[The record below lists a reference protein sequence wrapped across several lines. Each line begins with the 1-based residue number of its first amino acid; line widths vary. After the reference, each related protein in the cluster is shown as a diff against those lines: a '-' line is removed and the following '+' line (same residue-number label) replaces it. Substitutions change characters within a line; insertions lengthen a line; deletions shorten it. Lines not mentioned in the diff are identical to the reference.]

1 VVNSKIIARMYEK
14 EEILVA
20 AKDLLPLKGVE
31 VISPPSGVKYI
42 HFMSY
47 AHEIIYANGA
57 AAGSLFLCPE
67 AMKTIHK
74 EAREEIGDIFPC
86 LMKTQTKIFPAARL
100 LVKGK
105 RIRKLIERHIENDN
119 PLFCATLCLLN
130 LVFRTMFKIQCN
142 GWLCRRSINLQN
154 QLFLFGKRPC
164 M

>member
-1 VVNSKIIARMYEK
+1 MVNSKIIARMYEK

-57 AAGSLFLCPE
+57 EAGSLFLCPE

-105 RIRKLIERHIENDN
+105 RIRKLIERHIKNDN
-119 PLFCATLCLLN
+119 PLFCATH
-130 LVFRTMFKIQCN
+130 K
-142 GWLCRRSINLQN
+142 SA
-154 QLFLFGKRPC
+154 
-164 M
+164 